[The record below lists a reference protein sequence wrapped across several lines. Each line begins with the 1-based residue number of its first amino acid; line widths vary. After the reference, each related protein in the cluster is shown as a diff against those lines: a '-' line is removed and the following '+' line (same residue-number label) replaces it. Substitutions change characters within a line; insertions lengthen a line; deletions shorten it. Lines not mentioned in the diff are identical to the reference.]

1 MRSPSLLSQCLSGL
15 LSHDRTAAHCVNIVP
30 EREPHLPSPA
40 VEVVPAK
47 NVHPYKYAGENIEL
61 HGMNI
66 FKGKFSVVDIVGLS
80 KSDIVT
86 SKCEGPLKCWESSI
100 DLVIVLKDE
109 IRDGLLTFRSKRVL
123 ELGCGY
129 GLPGI
134 FACLKG
140 ASTVHFQDPSAET
153 VRCKTIPNVLANLEQ
168 AQDKQN
174 HHQGSP
180 LTPSRQQLPQD
191 IHFYAGEWG
200 ELHTV
205 LSIIQEQD
213 VDASS
218 GIALEFCEDDL
229 LDGCNSQDGNNIC
242 HETSSRRSRKLS
254 SSRAWERGNEMSTGE
269 GGYDIVLVN
278 EIPYSANSLQNL
290 YSLIKKCLRPPYG
303 VMYLAARKNYIGSSS
318 AIRQLRAF
326 VDEEGTF
333 GVHLISEPP
342 EREIWKFFFK

>member
-1 MRSPSLLSQCLSGL
+1 MRSPSLLSQCLAGL
-15 LSHDRTAAHCVNIVP
+15 LSHDRTAAHCVNVVP
-30 EREPHLPSPA
+30 EKEPHLSSPA
-40 VEVVPAK
+40 VEIVPSK

-66 FKGKFSVVDIVGLS
+66 FKGKISVVDIVGLS

-86 SKCEGPLKCWESSI
+86 SKGEGPLKCWESSI
-100 DLVIVLKDE
+100 DLVNVLKDE

-153 VRCKTIPNVLANLEQ
+153 E
-168 AQDKQN
+168 D
-174 HHQGSP
+174 
-180 LTPSRQQLPQD
+180 
-191 IHFYAGEWG
+191 
-200 ELHTV
+200 
-205 LSIIQEQD
+205 D

-218 GIALEFCEDDL
+218 GIGLGFCEDDL
-229 LDGCNSQDGNNIC
+229 LDGDNSQDGNNIC

-254 SSRAWERGNEMSTGE
+254 SSRAWERGNGTSTGD

-303 VMYLAARKNYIGSSS
+303 VLYLAARKNYIGSSS
-318 AIRQLRAF
+318 AVRQLRAL

-333 GVHLISEPP
+333 GVHLVSEPP